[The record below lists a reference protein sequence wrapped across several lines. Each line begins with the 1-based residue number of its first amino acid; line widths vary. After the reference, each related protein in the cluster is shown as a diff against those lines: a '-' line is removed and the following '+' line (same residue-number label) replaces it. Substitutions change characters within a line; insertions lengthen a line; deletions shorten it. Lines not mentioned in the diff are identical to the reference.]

1 MSEPLKIAVAG
12 LGTVGAGITKIL
24 NQHGDLLERRCG
36 RRLQVTAVSARDKS
50 KDRGVPLEGYEF
62 FEDAAQMAVEAE
74 ADVVFELIGGS
85 DGIAKATVEAAIGA
99 GRHVVTANKALI
111 AHHGTDLAQKAE
123 TANVTL
129 AYEAAVAGGI
139 PIIKAMREGLAAN
152 GITSIHGILNAT
164 CNYILSRMRDED
176 LEFTEVLEDAQRL
189 GYAEVDP
196 SFDIDGVDAAHKL
209 AILASLAFGREV
221 DFDAV
226 HIEGI
231 RRISQMDI
239 RFAEE
244 LGYRIKLLGIASENE
259 NGVEQRVHP
268 CLVPCDAQIASV
280 EGVFNAVVAEGDFV
294 DTLMMEGCGAGEGP
308 TASAVLADVMDI
320 ARGIKIPTFGIRCND
335 LKPANTASM
344 DHHKGA
350 YYVRLMVV
358 DRSGIFADI
367 ATALRDNEVSMESI
381 LQQRRAPGEAVAVI
395 LTLHETQ
402 EVRMLRV
409 IESISGVDGVLEEPV
424 MIRIENL

>member
-196 SFDIDGVDAAHKL
+196 GFDIDGVDAAHKL

-226 HIEGI
+226 HIGGI

-268 CLVPCDAQIASV
+268 CLVPRDAQIASV
-280 EGVFNAVVAEGDFV
+280 EGVFNAVVAEGDYV
-294 DTLMMEGCGAGEGP
+294 DTLMMEGRGAGEGP

-381 LQQRRAPGEAVAVI
+381 LQQGRAPGEAVPVI

>member
-24 NQHGDLLERRCG
+24 NQHGNLLERRCG

-152 GITSIHGILNAT
+152 GITSIHGILNGT

-196 SFDIDGVDAAHKL
+196 GFDIDGVDAAHKL

-268 CLVPCDAQIASV
+268 CLVPRDAQIASV
-280 EGVFNAVVAEGDFV
+280 EGVFNAVVAEGDYV
-294 DTLMMEGCGAGEGP
+294 DTLMMEGRGAGEGP

-381 LQQRRAPGEAVAVI
+381 LQQGRAPGEAVPVI

>member
-24 NQHGDLLERRCG
+24 NQHGNLLERRCG

-196 SFDIDGVDAAHKL
+196 GFDIDGVDAAHKL

-268 CLVPCDAQIASV
+268 CLVPRDAQIASV
-280 EGVFNAVVAEGDFV
+280 EGVFNAVVAEGDYV
-294 DTLMMEGCGAGEGP
+294 DTLMMEGRGAGEGP

-381 LQQRRAPGEAVAVI
+381 LQQGRAPGEAVAVI